1 MELNKIISI
10 LNKKISG
17 DDHLKLL
24 IEPQVKVIDYQQ
36 CKLLQIFFLNVVRI
50 FNLRIINCK
59 DLKKYMI

>member
-10 LNKKISG
+10 FNKKISG

-36 CKLLQIFFLNVVRI
+36 CKPLHIFFLIDVRI
-50 FNLRIINCK
+50 FNLRIYK
-59 DLKKYMI
+59 LQRS